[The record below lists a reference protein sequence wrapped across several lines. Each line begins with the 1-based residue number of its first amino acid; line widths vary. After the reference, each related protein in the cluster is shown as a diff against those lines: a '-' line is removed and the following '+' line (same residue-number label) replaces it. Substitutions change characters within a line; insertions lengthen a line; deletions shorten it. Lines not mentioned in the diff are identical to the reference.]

1 MEDVCQLPMEVLG
14 ELRHCGSCDAPLAL
28 VSTGEK
34 GDWFCPEVNINVFK
48 LRSKEILVAFC

>member
-1 MEDVCQLPMEVLG
+1 MEDVCQLPVEVLG

-28 VSTGEK
+28 VCTGEK

-48 LRSKEILVAFC
+48 L